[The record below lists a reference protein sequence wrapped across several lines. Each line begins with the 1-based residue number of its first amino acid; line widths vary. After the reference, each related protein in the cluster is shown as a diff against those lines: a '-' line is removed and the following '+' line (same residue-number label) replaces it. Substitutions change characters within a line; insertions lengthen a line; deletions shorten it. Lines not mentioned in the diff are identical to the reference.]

1 MTFQARPSARF
12 VVTLGALIAIGPL
25 TIDTYLPAFPS
36 ITSDLETTSAAVQL
50 TLTGTLVGL
59 ALGQLAIGPLS
70 DAIGRKKPLVTG
82 IAVHVLASLLC
93 VIAPN
98 ILVLGG
104 LRVVQGLGVAA
115 ATVVATA
122 IVRDVSSGVGAAK
135 LLSRLML
142 VMGAAP
148 VLAPTLGSQILRLTS
163 WRGVFVALAGLG
175 LVLIAVA
182 VTSLPETL
190 APEHRRHGG
199 VLGTIRSYGSLLND
213 RVFVGLV
220 LVAGLAMGALFSYVA
235 GSSFVFQDQY
245 GLSEQQFGLAFGAGS
260 IALIAA
266 TQLNGLL
273 LRWYSPRRILSAAVG
288 TGLLAGLVMVA
299 IAATGAGGLIGLMV
313 PMWGALASAGLI
325 LPNAPALALSRHG
338 ENAGAAAALLG
349 AVQFGIGALTA
360 PLVGLIGVD
369 GLAMASVVAASL
381 AGAGL
386 ALVIGVRPWRAGELE
401 PAEAELLE
409 AELLEAGLPAP
420 EVTPA

>member
-1 MTFQARPSARF
+1 VNSTGDRPSLRF
-12 VVTLGALIAIGPL
+12 VLTLGALIAIGPL

-36 ITSDLETTSAAVQL
+36 ITADLRTTSAAVQL
-50 TLTGTLVGL
+50 TLTGTLIGL

-70 DAIGRKKPLVTG
+70 DAIGRKRPLVAG
-82 IAVHVLASLLC
+82 IAVHVLASVLC
-93 VIAPN
+93 VLAPN
-98 ILVLGG
+98 ILVLGI

-115 ATVVATA
+115 ATVVAMA

-148 VLAPTLGSQILRLTS
+148 VLAPTIGSQVLRLTS
-163 WRGVFVALAGLG
+163 WRGIFVALAGLG
-175 LVLIAVA
+175 LMLIVIAVTA
-182 VTSLPETL
+182 LPETL
-190 APEHRRHGG
+190 APEHRRPGG
-199 VLGTIRSYGSLLND
+199 LLSTVRSYRSLLHD

-235 GSSFVFQDQY
+235 GSSFVFQEQY

-260 IALIAA
+260 VALITA

-273 LRWYSPRRILSAAVG
+273 LRWYPPRRILSTAAG
-288 TGLLAGLVMVA
+288 TGLLAGVTMVA
-299 IAATGAGGLIGLMV
+299 IAATGAGGLAGLMV

-338 ENAGAAAALLG
+338 EKAGAAAALLG
-349 AVQFGIGALTA
+349 AVQFGVGAVTA

-369 GLAMASVVAASL
+369 GLAMASVVALSL
-381 AGAGL
+381 AGSFA
-386 ALVIGVRPWRAGELE
+386 ALLVGVRPWRLAEPTPSPRPLE
-401 PAEAELLE
+401 RIAVP
-409 AELLEAGLPAP
+409 G
-420 EVTPA
+420 